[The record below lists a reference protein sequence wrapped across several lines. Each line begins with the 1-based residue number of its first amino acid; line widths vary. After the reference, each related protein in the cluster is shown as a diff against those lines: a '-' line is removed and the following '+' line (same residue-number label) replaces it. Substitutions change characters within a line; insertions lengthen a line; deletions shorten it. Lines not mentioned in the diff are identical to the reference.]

1 MLQDVTRLC
10 SLQIHGSNISS
21 QKTCIF
27 QRMELFV
34 KYPPMKVKGLKS
46 FCMIA
51 CNGLI
56 NLKFKDIRLPNRK
69 YRPEI
74 DFHTIYQKI
83 YKTIHREG
91 KCCNNEE

>member
-1 MLQDVTRLC
+1 MDLIFHHRKLASSKEWN
-10 SLQIHGSNISS
+10 SLLN
-21 QKTCIF
+21 T
-27 QRMELFV
+27 
-34 KYPPMKVKGLKS
+34 PPMKVKGLKS